1 MPLSTIIS
9 LDVLDGGIWASFLVA
24 GGEDMSAMEKHRI
37 GNNSMQKRP
46 KCYLLTKDLAGILE
60 NPDWSATTLALYMA
74 LGSTRNTIERD
85 Y

>member
-37 GNNSMQKRP
+37 GNNSMQERP
-46 KCYLLTKDLAGILE
+46 KCYFLTKDLAGILE
-60 NPDWSATTLALYMA
+60 TQTGEQQHWPYIWRLQA
-74 LGSTRNTIERD
+74 LGIP
-85 Y
+85 